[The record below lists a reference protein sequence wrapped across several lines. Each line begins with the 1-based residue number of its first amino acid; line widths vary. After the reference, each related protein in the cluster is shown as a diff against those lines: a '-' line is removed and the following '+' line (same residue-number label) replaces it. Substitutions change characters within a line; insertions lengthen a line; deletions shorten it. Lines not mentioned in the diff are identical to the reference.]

1 MDGLFNLLSTVAKIV
16 GGVVALIVLSIL
28 AILLVCLI

>member
-16 GGVVALIVLSIL
+16 GGIVALGMVSIL
-28 AILLVCLI
+28 IILLVCLI